1 MVQGY
6 PAITMQARLFCCKCG
21 AFIYPVTSGQREVR
35 YGFEDTPLDAMTID
49 DILFAYEFNL
59 NREQMVIFEEIRKYY
74 QAVPNLVNENV
85 IFAFE
90 GLGSYEGS
98 TNKYHLKG
106 QYGAIFVY
114 CKEGQII
121 YACDKCSTLPDTTYN
136 ATTKDGIYG
145 ANYHNHHES
154 YVSLQLVTDKDLN
167 INDEELKRIQNKHIN
182 EMTDRNGNKITEK
195 VYVSSYRFRPHEYG
209 AENASDGIDLHTG
222 KGITETSTWSVGCL
236 TVAEDEYY
244 DLGVASGFID
254 EQENPEMYKTYGDFK
269 DKLKTD
275 KEGQHW
281 GYIVIN
287 REYMEAE
294 EREVFLPD
302 YEEENN
308 P

>member
-1 MVQGY
+1 MEE
-6 PAITMQARLFCCKCG
+6 M
-21 AFIYPVTSGQREVR
+21 
-35 YGFEDTPLDAMTID
+35 
-49 DILFAYEFNL
+49 LFAYRFQL
-59 NREQMVIFEEIRKYY
+59 NEEQLVIFKEIRDYY
-74 QAVPNLVNENV
+74 QAVPDLANENV

-90 GLGSYEGS
+90 GLGSYEGA
-98 TNKYHLKG
+98 TNKYHQKG

-136 ATTKDGIYG
+136 ATIKDGIYG
-145 ANYHNHHES
+145 ANYHNHHRS
-154 YVSLQLVTDKDLN
+154 YVSLQLVTDRNLN
-167 INDEELKRIQNKHIN
+167 INDEELNRIQNKHID
-182 EMTDRNGNKITEK
+182 EMIDRNGQKITEEI
-195 VYVSSYRFRPHEYG
+195 YVSSYRFRPHDYG
-209 AENASDGIDLHTG
+209 VENASDGIDLHTG

-236 TVAEDEYY
+236 TVAGDVYY
-244 DLGVASGFID
+244 ELGVISGFID
-254 EQENPEMYKTYGDFK
+254 EQENPEMYKTYEDFK
-269 DKLKTD
+269 DKLKTN
-275 KEGQHW
+275 KAEQHW